1 MRRLALALVLMLA
14 PPALPA
20 AALPVD
26 LELVLAV
33 DVSRSVDP
41 EEARLQREGYLAA
54 LVHPRVV
61 QAIRSGALG
70 RIAVTYVEWA
80 GIETQYTVVP
90 WATIEDEASAAVFV
104 ERLAQAPY
112 SARNWTSISGA
123 IDFAVPLFEN
133 NGYEGTRR
141 VIDVSGDGRNNQGR
155 PASSARDDAVA
166 AGIVI
171 NGLPVINDRMNFYRP
186 PEYDLDVYYRDNVI
200 GGPGAFLV
208 IAESFDAFTGAVLSK
223 LIREIAGDTAPVD
236 VADGR

>member
-1 MRRLALALVLMLA
+1 MRRLGLGLVLALSLVT
-14 PPALPA
+14 PA
-20 AALPVD
+20 AAVPVD

-41 EEARLQREGYLAA
+41 EEAKLQREGYMAA
-54 LVHPRVV
+54 LIHPRVV
-61 QAIRSGALG
+61 QAIRSGPLG
-70 RIAVTYVEWA
+70 KIAVTYIEWA
-80 GIETQYTVVP
+80 GVETQYTVVP
-90 WATIEDEASAAVFV
+90 WTLLEDQDTAESFIAQLEA
-104 ERLAQAPY
+104 APY
-112 SARNWTSISGA
+112 NARNWTSISGA

-171 NGLPVINDRMNFYRP
+171 NGLPVINERMNFYRP
-186 PEYDLDVYYRDNVI
+186 PELELDVYYRENVI
-200 GGPGAFLV
+200 GGPGAFLIV
-208 IAESFDAFTGAVLSK
+208 AENFGAFTGAILSK
-223 LIREIAGDTAPVD
+223 LIREIAGNTAEFD